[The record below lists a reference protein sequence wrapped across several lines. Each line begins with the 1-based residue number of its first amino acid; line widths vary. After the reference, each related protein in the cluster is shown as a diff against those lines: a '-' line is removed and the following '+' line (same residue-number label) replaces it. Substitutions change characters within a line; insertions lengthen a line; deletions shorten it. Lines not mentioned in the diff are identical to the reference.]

1 MKNYETTI
9 VIDSFQK
16 SEEMQN
22 IVTKIQNF
30 ITNNGG
36 EIQKIDDWG
45 KKRLAYEINRKQ
57 YGNYHQIHFTS
68 AETLPKLLEKEYKLE
83 ESILRHLT
91 LISNPKAIPEKKEA
105 EEIQQ
110 PQAEAVVDK
119 TLGTA
124 TTEEAVLEDSE
135 PAEQKSELPAV
146 E

>member
-9 VIDSFQK
+9 VIDSFRK

-36 EIQKIDDWG
+36 EIQKNDDWG

-57 YGNYHQIHFTS
+57 YGNYYQIHFTS
-68 AETLPKLLEKEYKLE
+68 AETLPRLLEKEYKLE

-135 PAEQKSELPAV
+135 PAKQTSELPAV